1 MQHDSLDLSHEAT
14 SCFLSE
20 RVTDHRAWL
29 SEDFDPRSAIIFLD
43 DDVHAETR
51 TLVKTLNSN
60 PLPLFLCTP
69 DDFSIPRWRNIMTK
83 AQNLLDDGLG
93 FTVIDRLPM
102 DEFSETDMKAVFWIV
117 GQLIGRTVAQRW
129 CGDMIYDVTDTGQ
142 SFGYGVRG
150 SYTNVELVFHTDNA
164 FGTAPPEY
172 VGLLC
177 KHPALSGGVSRF
189 CSLYSVHNIM
199 LREHP
204 KLLKRLYMPMLY
216 DRQAEH
222 APGAP
227 KTAFAPFFAFDG
239 VKLKA
244 RANVQ
249 LVRKGYDI
257 AGITMEPDLA
267 EALEV
272 IEAIGTRPELWLEL
286 PIERGQLQYLN
297 NVALGHY
304 RSQFEDHDDPAKKRH
319 LFRTWHRSWG
329 ARSYD
334 S

>member
-1 MQHDSLDLSHEAT
+1 MLNE
-14 SCFLSE
+14 E
-20 RVTDHRAWL
+20 ITDHRAWL
-29 SEDFDPRSAIIFLD
+29 SGDFDPLSAIIEHD
-43 DDVHAETR
+43 DAVHAETR
-51 TLVKTLNSN
+51 TLVKALNTN
-60 PLPLFLCTP
+60 PLPLLLLAP
-69 DDFSIPRWRNIMTK
+69 DDFSIPGWRRVMTK
-83 AQNLLDDGLG
+83 ARNMLDEGLG

-102 DEFSETDMKAVFWIV
+102 DKFNESDMKAVFWIV

-129 CGDMIYDVTDTGQ
+129 SGDMIYDVTDTGQ

-177 KHPALSGGVSRF
+177 KYPAASGGVSRF
-189 CSLYSVHNIM
+189 CSLYSMHNIM

-204 KLLKRLYMPMLY
+204 KLLKRLYRPMLY

-222 APGAP
+222 APDSP
-227 KTAFAPFFAFDG
+227 KTAFAPFFTFDG
-239 VKLKA
+239 VKLTA

-249 LVRKGYDI
+249 LVRKGHDI
-257 AGITMEPDLA
+257 AGVAMEPDLV
-267 EALEV
+267 EALDA
-272 IEAIGTRPELWLEL
+272 IEIIGNRPKLWLEL

-297 NVALGHY
+297 NMELGHY
-304 RSQFEDHDDPAKKRH
+304 RSQFEDHNDLAKKRH

-329 ARSYD
+329 ARTYD